1 MAASLLSEFRV
12 LVVPGL
18 QNSGPEHWQ
27 SRWQRLYARFGRVV
41 QDDWDTPDLPA
52 WSARVTASRQ
62 QDRRPAL
69 LVAHSF
75 GCLASV
81 HSIAAD
87 PAQVAGLLLVAPA
100 DPGKFGVAG
109 QLPWL
114 ALPCPSTMIASTDDP
129 WMSLDNAALWARRW
143 GSQFVNAGALGH
155 INAGSGLGAWL
166 FGQQQLQ
173 LLAER
178 AHNGRRVPQLA

>member
-12 LVVPGL
+12 LVAPGL
-18 QNSGPEHWQ
+18 QSSGPEHWQ
-27 SRWQRLYARFGRVV
+27 SRWQRLYAHFERVE
-41 QDDWDTPDLPA
+41 QHDWDTPDLAA

-62 QDRRPAL
+62 QDRRPTL
-69 LVAHSF
+69 IVAHSF

-87 PAQVAGLLLVAPA
+87 AGQIAGLLLVAPA
-100 DPGKFGVAG
+100 DPGKFGVAA
-109 QLPWL
+109 QLPQ
-114 ALPCPSTMIASTDDP
+114 LPLDCPTTLIASTNDP

-143 GSQFVNAGALGH
+143 GSNFVNGGALGH
-155 INAGSGLGAWL
+155 INGESGLGEWL

-178 AHNGRRVPQLA
+178 AHNGHRVPQLA